1 MQLPGWLN
9 ELDTQV
15 FLAINGAHDPVL
27 DFIFFWGTNKFTWI
41 PFYVWILYVLYRN
54 YRKQTLKF
62 LPVILV
68 MITLTDQLSTLLKN
82 TTERLRPCH
91 EPALE
96 GLVHLVQNKC
106 GGQFGFVS
114 SHAANTVAL
123 AFFIIMMLPKGYKN
137 LRLELIAFALIN
149 IYSRVYLGAHY
160 PLDVLFGA
168 FLGFVIGLVCTTFM
182 RNLVSVPQQVA
193 PGHE

>member
-9 ELDTQV
+9 ELDTQA
-15 FLAINGAHDPVL
+15 FLAINGAHDPIL
-27 DFIFFWGTNKFTWI
+27 DFIFFWGANKFTWI
-41 PFYVWILYVLYRN
+41 PFYIWLLYVLYRN
-54 YRKQTLKF
+54 YGKLTLKF
-62 LPVILV
+62 FPVILV
-68 MITLTDQLSTLLKN
+68 MITLTDQLSTLMKN

-91 EPALE
+91 EPALD
-96 GLVHLVQNKC
+96 GLVHLVNNKC

-123 AFFIIMMLPKGYKN
+123 AFFIIMMLPRGYKN

-160 PLDVLFGA
+160 PLDVLCGA
-168 FLGFVIGLVCTTFM
+168 FLGYLIGLICITFM
-182 RNLVSVPQQVA
+182 RNLVNIPSTVA
-193 PGHE
+193 KSHE